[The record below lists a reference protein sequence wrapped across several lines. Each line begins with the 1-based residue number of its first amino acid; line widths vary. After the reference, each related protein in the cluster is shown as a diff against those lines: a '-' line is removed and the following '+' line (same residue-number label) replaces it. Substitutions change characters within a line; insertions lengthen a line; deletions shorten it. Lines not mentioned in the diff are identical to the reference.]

1 MAKLV
6 IDDVDDEIL
15 ARLKDRAAAR
25 SQSVAEMVR
34 DIIVRAMPSQEAASE
49 AFRRIRALTPPVPQ
63 TDSTDIIRQ
72 LRDE

>member
-1 MAKLV
+1 MARLV
-6 IDDVDDEIL
+6 IEDVDDEIL

-25 SQSVAEMVR
+25 SQSVAEMVK
-34 DIIVRAMPSQEAASE
+34 DIIVRAIPSHDAASD

-72 LRDE
+72 IRDE